1 MRNLRKGYF
10 YDLSRIKIKV
20 VVSGGV
26 ERRKKERTEDKEK
39 GRKRG
44 RLNITTAASLVS

>member
-20 VVSGGV
+20 MVSGGV
-26 ERRKKERTEDKEK
+26 ERRKIERTEEKE
-39 GRKRG
+39 RG
-44 RLNITTAASLVS
+44 ERGDA